1 MATSSYLILGQ
12 TAPATTSATLLYT
25 VPASTSAVVSSL
37 VLCNTTTSA
46 ATATVYC
53 NKAGTTNTAAT
64 AIIYQYTIPALT
76 TQTFTLGLTLT
87 NSGTADT
94 LYVQSGTASAIT
106 YSAFGSQIA

>member
-1 MATSSYLILGQ
+1 MATTYSILGQ
-12 TAPATTSATLLYT
+12 TQAATSATLLYT
-25 VPASTSAVVSSL
+25 VPSSTQAVISSI

-64 AIIYQYTIPALT
+64 AIVYQQTIPALT
-76 TQTFTLGLTLT
+76 TQTYTLGITMT
-87 NSGTADT
+87 NGGTADT

-106 YSAFGSQIA
+106 ATAFGSQIQ

>member
-1 MATSSYLILGQ
+1 MATSYLILGQ
-12 TAPATTSATLLYT
+12 TAPANTSAALLYT
-25 VPASTSAVVSSL
+25 VPTSTSTVVSSL
-37 VLCNTTTSA
+37 VLCNTTTSP

-64 AIIYQYTIPALT
+64 AIIYQQTIPALT
-76 TQTFTLGLTLT
+76 TQTYTLGLTMT
-87 NSGTADT
+87 NGGTADT